1 MRGRAHYMLG
11 EHDMAQRHAQE
22 GLRMDPEHSGCKD
35 LYRLVRKLSKL
46 DAKAADE
53 EKHGRYEEAVRT
65 VSHRVTRHV
74 ASRGHQQAPCGV
86 PALSTPWLTPCQ
98 PCMVH
103 MACVLLLRCDG
114 VS

>member
-65 VSHRVTRHV
+65 VSHPCHETR
-74 ASRGHQQAPCGV
+74 RKPWPQQAPCGL

-103 MACVLLLRCDG
+103 MACVLLR
-114 VS
+114 